1 MATLREQLFQLC
13 LSDIDER
20 ITVLRASIAE
30 AREAQQSDTK
40 SSAGDKFETTREM
53 MTQQIETLSQQ
64 LSEVE
69 AQHNQL
75 LPLAN
80 VAPSATIQAGSV
92 VLTSTTNFYISVSV
106 GTKRLN
112 NDVFFCL
119 SASSP
124 LGKLLIGSK
133 INDEIRCNGKLY
145 IIDAL
150 I

>member
-1 MATLREQLFQLC
+1 MATLREVLFQLC

-20 ITVLRASIAE
+20 IAVLRASIAE

-69 AQHNQL
+69 TQRNQL

-80 VAPSATIQAGSV
+80 VAPSATTQAGSV
-92 VLTSTTNFYISVSV
+92 VLTYTTNFYISVSV
-106 GTKRLN
+106 GTKPLN
-112 NDVFFCL
+112 DQVFICL
-119 SASSP
+119 SPSSP
-124 LGKLLIGSK
+124 LGKLLIGK
-133 INDEIRCNGKLY
+133 TAGDEINFNQKTY
-145 IIDAL
+145 KITQVI
-150 I
+150 